1 MNKEKR
7 SQKEAEKKQEVIC
20 KKNPQKKSNKTNS
33 LLISKLCIKSSN
45 LRDVCSPTVS

>member
-7 SQKEAEKKQEVIC
+7 SQKGEKKQEVIC